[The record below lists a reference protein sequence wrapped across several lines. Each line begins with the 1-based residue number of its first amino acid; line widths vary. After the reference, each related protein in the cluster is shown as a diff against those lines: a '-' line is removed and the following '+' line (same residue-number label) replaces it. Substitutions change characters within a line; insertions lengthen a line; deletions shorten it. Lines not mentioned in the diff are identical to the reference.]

1 MPEYVTLDRFGASER
16 HYYIY
21 RIKSTALDH
30 QSHYHNYYQ
39 VCFVARG
46 EIVHHQGGDA
56 VTLRA
61 GDAFI
66 VPPGFIHALH
76 FEGVNTELYSLAFDT
91 GLFEA
96 GFSQSNAYR
105 FLEELHTGSEAVRKK
120 SVRLRVVLDENQRRL
135 VRHLLDCLISQ
146 QRADYPRGLSAAPS
160 IVESVLYLL
169 AQSYYSQPSRAGQFS
184 EKVSCSTVLRQC
196 IAYVDGHYKERL
208 TVDDLTRRFG
218 ISRSAFCAVFP
229 QIAGMPLRKYIA
241 YKRIMEAQMLIRSRP
256 EWSLSRVAA
265 ESGYEDLTTFYR
277 NFLQITGVAPSRY
290 RELCSGTE

>member
-1 MPEYVTLDRFGASER
+1 MPEYVTLERFGALER
-16 HYYIY
+16 HYYVY

-46 EIVHHQGGDA
+46 EIVHHQGKDA
-56 VTLRA
+56 VMLRA

-76 FEGVNTELYSLAFDT
+76 FEGINTELYSLAFDS

-96 GFSQSNAYR
+96 GFFQSNANQ
-105 FLEELHTGSEAVRKK
+105 FLEGLHTGSEAGKK
-120 SVRLRVVLDENQRRL
+120 SVRLRVVLDENQRKL

-146 QRADYPRGLSAAPS
+146 QQADCPQGLSAAPS

-169 AQSYYSQPSRAGQFS
+169 AQSYYCQPSNVRQFT
-184 EKVSCSTVLRQC
+184 EKDGCSTVLRQC
-196 IAYVDGHYKERL
+196 ISYVDGHYKERL
-208 TVDDLTRRFG
+208 TVDDLARRFG

-229 QIAGMPLRKYIA
+229 QLAGMPLRKYIA
-241 YKRIMEAQMLIRSRP
+241 YKRIMEAQMLIRSHP
-256 EWSLSRVAA
+256 EWSLARVAG
-265 ESGYEDLTTFYR
+265 ESGYADLTTFYR
-277 NFLQITGVAPSRY
+277 NFLQITGTAPSCY
-290 RELCSGTE
+290 RELCGGSD

>member
-1 MPEYVTLDRFGASER
+1 MPEYVTLERFGAAER
-16 HYYIY
+16 HYYVY

-46 EIVHHQGGDA
+46 EIIHHQGGDA

-76 FEGVNTELYSLAFDT
+76 FEGVNTELYSLAFDI

-105 FLEELHTGSEAVRKK
+105 FLEELHTGSEAAQKR

-169 AQSYYSQPSRAGQFS
+169 AQVYYGQPSRAGQFA
-184 EKVSCSTVLRQC
+184 EKDSTVLRQC
-196 IAYVDGHYKERL
+196 VAYVDSHYKERL
-208 TVDDLTRRFG
+208 SVDELARRFG

-241 YKRIMEAQMLIRSRP
+241 NKRIMEAQMLIRSRP
-256 EWSLSRVAA
+256 EWSLARVAG

-277 NFLQITGVAPSRY
+277 NFLQITGVTPSRY
-290 RELCSGTE
+290 REICGGSE

>member
-1 MPEYVTLDRFGASER
+1 MPEYVTLERFGASER
-16 HYYIY
+16 HYYVY

-30 QSHYHNYYQ
+30 QAHYHNYYQ

-46 EIVHHQGGDA
+46 EIVHHQGKDA
-56 VTLRA
+56 VTLHA

-76 FEGVNTELYSLAFDT
+76 FAGVNAEIYSLAFDES
-91 GLFEA
+91 LFEA

-105 FLEELHTGSEAVRKK
+105 FLEGLCTGSKAARKK
-120 SVRLRVVLDENQRRL
+120 GVRLQVILDENQRKL

-146 QRADYPRGLSAAPS
+146 QQVDYPRGLSAAPS

-169 AQSYYSQPSRAGQFS
+169 AQSYYGQPGDIRAFA
-184 EKVSCSTVLRQC
+184 EKEGSTVLRQC

-208 TVDDLTRRFG
+208 TVDGLARQFG
-218 ISRSAFCAVFP
+218 ISRSAFCAGFP
-229 QIAGMPLRKYIA
+229 QLAGMPLRKYIA
-241 YKRIMEAQMLIRSRP
+241 HKRITEAQMLIRSHP
-256 EWSLSRVAA
+256 DWSFAQVAG

-277 NFLQITGVAPSRY
+277 NFLQITGVTPSRY
-290 RELCSGTE
+290 REICGGSE

>member
-1 MPEYVTLDRFGASER
+1 MPEYVTLERFGASER
-16 HYYIY
+16 HYYVY

-30 QSHYHNYYQ
+30 KSHYHNYYQ

-46 EIVHHQGGDA
+46 EIIHHQGKEA

-76 FEGVNTELYSLAFDT
+76 FEGVNTELYSLAFDDS
-91 GLFEA
+91 LFEA
-96 GFSQSNAYR
+96 GFSQTNAYR
-105 FLEELHTGSEAVRKK
+105 FLEELDSGSEATPKK
-120 SVRLRVVLDENQRRL
+120 SVRLQVILDENQRKL

-146 QRADYPRGLSAAPS
+146 QQADYPKGLSAAPS

-169 AQSYYSQPSRAGQFS
+169 AQSYYSKPNNTKLFA
-184 EKVSCSTVLRQC
+184 EKDGCSTVLRQC

-208 TVDDLTRRFG
+208 TVDGLARQFG

-229 QIAGMPLRKYIA
+229 QLAGMPLRKYIA
-241 YKRIMEAQMLIRSRP
+241 YKRIMEAQMLIRSHP
-256 EWSLSRVAA
+256 EWPLARVAA
-265 ESGYEDLTTFYR
+265 ESGYEDQTTFYR
-277 NFLQITGVAPSRY
+277 NFLQVTGAAPSRY
-290 RELCSGTE
+290 RELCGSDG

>member
-1 MPEYVTLDRFGASER
+1 MPEYVTLERFGASER
-16 HYYIY
+16 HYYAY

-39 VCFVARG
+39 VCFVSRG
-46 EIVHHQGGDA
+46 EIVHHQGKEA
-56 VTLRA
+56 VILHA

-76 FEGVNTELYSLAFDT
+76 FKGVNTELYSLAFDE

-105 FLEELHTGSEAVRKK
+105 FLEQLHAGSETTRKK
-120 SVRLRVVLDENQRRL
+120 SVRLQVILDENQRKL

-146 QRADYPRGLSAAPS
+146 QKADYPQGLSAAPS

-169 AQSYYSQPSRAGQFS
+169 AQSYYSQPSNSKTFT
-184 EKVSCSTVLRQC
+184 EKDGCSKVLRQC

-208 TVDDLTRRFG
+208 TVEKLARQFG

-229 QIAGMPLRKYIA
+229 QLAGMPLRKYIA
-241 YKRIMEAQMLIRSRP
+241 HKRITEAQMLIRSHP
-256 EWSLSRVAA
+256 EWSLARVAE

-277 NFLQITGVAPSRY
+277 NFLQIIGMTPSQY
-290 RELCSGTE
+290 RELCGD

>member
-1 MPEYVTLDRFGASER
+1 MPEYVTLERFGASER
-16 HYYIY
+16 HYYVY
-21 RIKSTALDH
+21 RIKSTELDH
-30 QSHYHNYYQ
+30 QAHYHNYYQ
-39 VCFVARG
+39 ICFVARG
-46 EIVHHQGGDA
+46 EIVHNQGNEA

-76 FEGVNTELYSLAFDT
+76 FEGVNTELYSLAFDD

-96 GFSQSNAYR
+96 GFSQTNACR
-105 FLEELHTGSEAVRKK
+105 FLEELLAGVKAAGKK
-120 SVRLRVVLDENQRRL
+120 SVRLRVVLEENQRKL

-146 QRADYPRGLSAAPS
+146 QQADHPRGLSAAPS

-169 AQSYYSQPSRAGQFS
+169 VQSYYSQPSDVKAFTEKAG
-184 EKVSCSTVLRQC
+184 STVLRQC

-208 TVDDLTRRFG
+208 TVDALTRQFG

-229 QIAGMPLRKYIA
+229 QLAGMPLRKYIA
-241 YKRIMEAQMLIRSRP
+241 HKRITEAQMLIRSHP
-256 EWSLSRVAA
+256 EWSFIQVAG

-277 NFLQITGVAPSRY
+277 NFLQITGMAPSRY
-290 RELCSGTE
+290 RELCGE